1 MKQFPIIMMGFGY
14 VLSIC
19 SAADA
24 FIAASFGH
32 VFSEKALLAFLVF
45 GPMLDLKNTLMLFAY
60 FQKRFVFFDWN
71 YYFIGVHNC
80 ANYNVIGGGRKWRK
94 GTEGLSSLYSWHYFN
109 CFSNALI

>member
-1 MKQFPIIMMGFGY
+1 MMGFGY

-19 SAADA
+19 SAADS

-32 VFSEKALLAFLVF
+32 VFSVKALLAFLVF
-45 GPMLDLKNTLMLFAY
+45 GPMIDMKNTFMLFAY

-71 YYFIGVHNC
+71 YYFIGVHNRT
-80 ANYNVIGGGRKWRK
+80 NYNVIGGEKRGGK

-109 CFSNALI
+109 WFSNALI